1 MNASSSGINEALT
14 TTCTHSMRDRN
25 IHEGVNTIDAERD
38 AEKCVEDINDI
49 VKTIDKAEDAK
60 KLSAAVENVV
70 GRDKGISTVFDCT
83 EKDLSKWKDSVTDL
97 TDVELDQGAVFC
109 NGVVKDHGKNE
120 DVCLSLDTVDLS
132 KDNDSSI
139 QSEIAN
145 EDGHFAEAVD
155 FLLEPPDE
163 FRVCCIH
170 FLITCN
176 FSGLYNTLVHFCT
189 KSHET
194 IYMYR

>member
-1 MNASSSGINEALT
+1 
-14 TTCTHSMRDRN
+14 MRDRN

-60 KLSAAVENVV
+60 KLSAAVENVG

-109 NGVVKDHGKNE
+109 NGIVKDHGKNE
-120 DVCLSLDTVDLS
+120 DVCRSLDTVDLS